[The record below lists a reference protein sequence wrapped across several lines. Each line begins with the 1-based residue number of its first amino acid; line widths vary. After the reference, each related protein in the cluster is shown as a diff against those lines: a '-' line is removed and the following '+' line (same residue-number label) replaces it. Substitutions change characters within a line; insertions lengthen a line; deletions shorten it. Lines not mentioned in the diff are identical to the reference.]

1 MNYWEK
7 NWRIILKMNY
17 WERKEWI
24 TEKRMEEQKNNAKDE
39 WITEQR
45 TEEYKNNTK
54 DELLRK

>member
-1 MNYWEK
+1 M
-7 NWRIILKMNY
+7 LKMNY

-39 WITEQR
+39 WITEKR